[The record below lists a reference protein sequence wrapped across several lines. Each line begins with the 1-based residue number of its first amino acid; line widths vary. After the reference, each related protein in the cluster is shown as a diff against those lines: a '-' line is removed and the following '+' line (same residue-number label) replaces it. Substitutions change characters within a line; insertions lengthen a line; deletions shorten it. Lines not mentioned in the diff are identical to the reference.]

1 MKTVMGTGALALAA
15 AMCVMT
21 PAAAKDTPPANA
33 PDAGAPAGI
42 PPEVLAVLNNL
53 HPQGGDVSLPA
64 AHAVLHLGDRFL
76 FLPADEAK
84 AVLTKVWRNP
94 PDEVS
99 DTLGLVYEKGAPII
113 ASPWAALITIQ
124 DTGHIKD
131 DDAASQD
138 YAAVLADLQKGQES
152 ANPHRTAAGYPAM
165 HLIGWAQAPSYDAS
179 SHSLIWARE
188 LSIDGEKDHSLNY
201 DVRMLSRSGV
211 LSLNMLTEMS
221 ALGEVRGSAQGLA
234 KAVTFEPGSGYGD
247 YNASTD
253 KTAEYGLAGLVA
265 GGTLFAAGKLGLFG
279 VLAAF
284 GKWIIIGIAALG
296 ASVMGF
302 FRKMVGRNREKD
314 LL

>member
-1 MKTVMGTGALALAA
+1 MKTMMGVGALALAVA
-15 AMCVMT
+15 LCVVA
-21 PAAAKDTPPANA
+21 PAVAKDTPPAN
-33 PDAGAPAGI
+33 APAGI
-42 PPEVLAVLNNL
+42 PPEVLAVLSNL

-64 AHAVLHLGDRFL
+64 AHAVLHLGDRYV

-99 DTLGLVYEKGAPII
+99 DTLGLVYEKGTPII
-113 ASPWAALITIQ
+113 ASPWAALITVQ

-138 YAAVLADLQKGQES
+138 YAAVLANMQKGQEE
-152 ANPHRTAAGYPAM
+152 ANPHRTEQGYPAM

-188 LSIDGEKDHSLNY
+188 LAIDGSNEHSLNY

-221 ALGEVRGSAQGLA
+221 ALGDVRGSAQGLA

-265 GGTLFAAGKLGLFG
+265 GGTALAVASKLGLFG

-302 FRKMVGRNREKD
+302 FRKMFGRNREKD